1 MRRSMAAALI
11 LTVLLF
17 GGAYLTTGGSA
28 AQEPESGD
36 DTAQEPSGQGRRDST
51 VLLTVQDGDTAEEM
65 ALDAYLR
72 GVVRGEMPASFE
84 TEALRAQAAAER
96 TYVYHQLAAGRK
108 EAHPD
113 ADVCTDP
120 GCCSAWLSEEAAQEK
135 WGDDFTAWEERI
147 EDAVAATDGQVA
159 LYRGEPI
166 LAVFHSSSAGRTA
179 EAGDVWSGDVP
190 YLRSV
195 DSPEGEETVPNY
207 YSTVSFTAAEA
218 KALLAAA
225 HPELTYSGGP
235 DKWFG
240 EAERDESGRV
250 GAVEVCGTPLRGVEV
265 RRIFSLRSA
274 CFTIDAQADGVTFR
288 VTGYGHGVG
297 MSQYGTNEL
306 ARQGKT
312 WQEILTWYYAGITI
326 GPVPETVQ
334 TS

>member
-166 LAVFHSSSAGRTA
+166 LAARLKKACSLLSETDQSIASIAEQTGFNTA
-179 EAGDVWSGDVP
+179 NYFARWFRKWMGCTAQE
-190 YLRSV
+190 YRERS
-195 DSPEGEETVPNY
+195 
-207 YSTVSFTAAEA
+207 
-218 KALLAAA
+218 
-225 HPELTYSGGP
+225 
-235 DKWFG
+235 
-240 EAERDESGRV
+240 RDH
-250 GAVEVCGTPLRGVEV
+250 A
-265 RRIFSLRSA
+265 
-274 CFTIDAQADGVTFR
+274 
-288 VTGYGHGVG
+288 
-297 MSQYGTNEL
+297 
-306 ARQGKT
+306 
-312 WQEILTWYYAGITI
+312 
-326 GPVPETVQ
+326 
-334 TS
+334 

>member
-179 EAGDVWSGDVP
+179 EALETCGAAMCRISGAWTAP
-190 YLRSV
+190 RGRRRCPTITARCPSRRQRQRPCWRRPIRS
-195 DSPEGEETVPNY
+195 
-207 YSTVSFTAAEA
+207 
-218 KALLAAA
+218 
-225 HPELTYSGGP
+225 
-235 DKWFG
+235 
-240 EAERDESGRV
+240 
-250 GAVEVCGTPLRGVEV
+250 
-265 RRIFSLRSA
+265 
-274 CFTIDAQADGVTFR
+274 
-288 VTGYGHGVG
+288 
-297 MSQYGTNEL
+297 
-306 ARQGKT
+306 
-312 WQEILTWYYAGITI
+312 
-326 GPVPETVQ
+326 
-334 TS
+334 

>member
-51 VLLTVQDGDTAEEM
+51 VLLTVQDGDAAEEM

-120 GCCSAWLSEEAAQEK
+120 GFLRRRRRRSGAMTL
-135 WGDDFTAWEERI
+135 R
-147 EDAVAATDGQVA
+147 
-159 LYRGEPI
+159 RGRNASRTRWPPRT
-166 LAVFHSSSAGRTA
+166 GR
-179 EAGDVWSGDVP
+179 
-190 YLRSV
+190 
-195 DSPEGEETVPNY
+195 
-207 YSTVSFTAAEA
+207 
-218 KALLAAA
+218 
-225 HPELTYSGGP
+225 
-235 DKWFG
+235 
-240 EAERDESGRV
+240 
-250 GAVEVCGTPLRGVEV
+250 
-265 RRIFSLRSA
+265 
-274 CFTIDAQADGVTFR
+274 
-288 VTGYGHGVG
+288 
-297 MSQYGTNEL
+297 
-306 ARQGKT
+306 
-312 WQEILTWYYAGITI
+312 
-326 GPVPETVQ
+326 
-334 TS
+334 

>member
-11 LTVLLF
+11 LTALLF

-108 EAHPD
+108 EAHLD

-135 WGDDFTAWEERI
+135 WGDDFTA
-147 EDAVAATDGQVA
+147 
-159 LYRGEPI
+159 
-166 LAVFHSSSAGRTA
+166 
-179 EAGDVWSGDVP
+179 
-190 YLRSV
+190 
-195 DSPEGEETVPNY
+195 
-207 YSTVSFTAAEA
+207 
-218 KALLAAA
+218 
-225 HPELTYSGGP
+225 
-235 DKWFG
+235 
-240 EAERDESGRV
+240 
-250 GAVEVCGTPLRGVEV
+250 
-265 RRIFSLRSA
+265 
-274 CFTIDAQADGVTFR
+274 
-288 VTGYGHGVG
+288 
-297 MSQYGTNEL
+297 
-306 ARQGKT
+306 
-312 WQEILTWYYAGITI
+312 
-326 GPVPETVQ
+326 
-334 TS
+334 